1 MAERHHRYGP
11 STLDSLSKCVR
22 FKYKECDDGAA
33 DEGTMLHAAFET
45 GNLSGLDEEQAR
57 CVTTIRDYVEALK
70 FENGMTPA
78 DWEDH
83 AELEVELKGLTFGRA
98 DRMLLCRKLG
108 ILHVIDAKFVRTESS
123 SYGMQ
128 LRTYGAAYAEL
139 LNSEYPDTVKTV
151 VTHVVAPRLGPSEPV
166 SYDAG
171 LLIKDVRQF
180 IESLYARIEDPF
192 EQPSPH
198 EDLCAKCARA
208 SRCPALGKAVVQVSR
223 AMGLPMPETFAPES
237 LVSVRDRAVAHVLA
251 GALENWAEQV
261 KKGNTEFVAS
271 GGEIPGF
278 KVTRRST
285 GLRVPKERTRD
296 ALNAI
301 EKTFGIPKD
310 DLLGYCSVTLGDVV
324 KGVAFSEGLPEAE
337 AKERVRVALGDAA
350 LEGSCTFLQKEK
362 RISDAALL
370 GSLVGQNQ
378 ISQ

>member
-11 STLDSLSKCVR
+11 SALDSLSKCVR

-57 CVTTIRDYVEALK
+57 CVTVIRDYVEALK

-139 LNSEYPDTVKTV
+139 LNSEYPGTVKTV

-171 LLIKDVRQF
+171 PLIKDVRQF
-180 IESLYARIEDPF
+180 IEALYARIEDPF
-192 EQPSPH
+192 EPPTAH

-208 SRCPALGKAVVQVSR
+208 SKCPALGKTVATVSKAV
-223 AMGLPMPETFAPES
+223 GLPLPGVFAPES
-237 LVSVRDRAVAHVLA
+237 LVSVRDRAVAQVLA

-261 KKGNTEFVAS
+261 KKGNTEFVNS

-278 KVTRRST
+278 KLTRRST
-285 GLRVPKERTRD
+285 GSRVPKERTKD
-296 ALNAI
+296 ALDALENAL
-301 EKTFGIPKD
+301 GVSKD
-310 DLLGYCSVTLGDVV
+310 ELLGCCSVTLGDVV
-324 KGVAFSEGLPEAE
+324 KNVAFSEGLPEAE
-337 AKERVRVALGDAA
+337 ARERVRSVLGDIAVD
-350 LEGSCTFLQKEK
+350 GSCVFLQKEK

-370 GSLVGQNQ
+370 DKVVG
-378 ISQ
+378 